1 MSGILV
7 VDDDETFA
15 AVLAGALA
23 RRGHEVATAHSS
35 REAFAAL
42 DRGDFDRLVLDL
54 RLAHE
59 NGLDLVAAICQK
71 RPGIR
76 IVVLTG
82 YASIATAVEAIKLG
96 AHHYLTKPTDVTT
109 LLAAFE
115 HQTSGE
121 GHATPPEEPTSLERM
136 EWETIQQVML
146 DVDGNVTLAAAR
158 LGLHRRTLQRKLKKR
173 PAGMQ

>member
-1 MSGILV
+1 MSAILV

-15 AVLAGALA
+15 AVLVGALA
-23 RRGHEVATAHSS
+23 RRGHEVEAAHSS

-42 DRGDFDRLVLDL
+42 DTRDFDRLVLDL

-59 NGLDLVAAICQK
+59 NGLELVPALCKK

-115 HQTSGE
+115 HQGGG
-121 GHATPPEEPTSLERM
+121 GHASPPEEPTSLERM

>member
-1 MSGILV
+1 MSAILV

-23 RRGHEVATAHSS
+23 RRGYEVETAHSS
-35 REAFAAL
+35 RAAFAAMASK
-42 DRGDFDRLVLDL
+42 DFDRLVLDL

-59 NGLDLVAAICQK
+59 NGLELVPSLCEK

-82 YASIATAVEAIKLG
+82 YANIATAVETIKLD

-115 HQTSGE
+115 HQPG
-121 GHATPPEEPTSLERM
+121 GDLHATPPTARTSLERM

-146 DVDGNVTLAAAR
+146 DVDGNVTLAAER

-173 PAGMQ
+173 PAGMA

>member
-1 MSGILV
+1 MSAILV

-23 RRGHEVATAHSS
+23 RRGHDVETAHSS
-35 REAFAAL
+35 RAAFEALSRKDFA
-42 DRGDFDRLVLDL
+42 RVVLDL

-59 NGLDLVAAICQK
+59 NGLELVPMICEK

-109 LLAAFE
+109 LLAAF
-115 HQTSGE
+115 
-121 GHATPPEEPTSLERM
+121 
-136 EWETIQQVML
+136 
-146 DVDGNVTLAAAR
+146 
-158 LGLHRRTLQRKLKKR
+158 
-173 PAGMQ
+173 